1 MIFMSWKEM
10 FDRWDEFSKMSHAE
24 LVEIMG
30 EAWTDIF
37 ENMKDKEGCNE
48 FKI

>member
-1 MIFMSWKEM
+1 M
-10 FDRWDEFSKMSHAE
+10 FDRWDEFSEKSHEE

-37 ENMKDKEGCNE
+37 ENMKSKEECNSC
-48 FKI
+48 KID